1 MKVEDKIKELLEEM
15 RPMLQA
21 DGGDI
26 EFVSYDE
33 SGVVKVK
40 LTGTCYG
47 CPYAQ
52 YTIKMGVERY
62 IKEKIPEVKEVET
75 V

>member
-1 MKVEDKIKELLEEM
+1 MEDRIKELLDEI

-26 EFVSYDE
+26 EFISFD
-33 SGVVKVK
+33 SSTGIVKVK
-40 LTGTCYG
+40 LVGTCGG

-62 IKEKIPEVKEVET
+62 IKEKIPEVKEVDA